1 MSINNLPPSISSG
14 QLQQPCN
21 TPPAK
26 ADHPPLQQA
35 TIALLANTAC
45 KTAADST
52 FTEKEIIVVE
62 KNPDS
67 GLISGVMS
75 YVGSFFSKASNL
87 AQDFVVSA
95 IVPLNVYDDK
105 IADAKQSLFK
115 KTGSHVAYETAK
127 VIAQRQIHK
136 FSYFLNN
143 YSKLTVEEAQ
153 TGSLKQYLTITDG
166 VVSLSAKGRLF
177 LSALNGG
184 ATGILIQ
191 QTFELNIL
199 KAMSN
204 GISYLQKLPKKNP
217 LFFVDLVQETIT
229 HVTKEF
235 TNPEQTTEKTAAD
248 EHAKFLSSLQDN
260 ILDVLFPGGAD
271 DIEIPLPF
279 KSFFSKQAF
288 LKIQEKSLP
297 RKIAIFYDR
306 ATSDVTKYRV
316 LKKVAVE
323 LEALLTKS
331 PEPKSNEPTATKHS
345 NFTVSKKQQEAFDAA
360 ITKLASLCIDELD
373 DKLLKALKPVIL
385 AAIKKK
391 GPLIV
396 EKLLSLDINSLLN
409 KNLQGLCQKLS
420 PKGEWTQIDG
430 RDVFHFVASDPKTRT
445 ERAVLEQAEL
455 QKNQAKLAETVG
467 KLGKDLDGLINRIAA
482 VKTSST
488 QNIDLHSKKRI
499 HKLRKWLSAL
509 HLKVRIGFTRFALNL
524 FGVDKRI
531 NALTKK
537 AMTLSQK
544 IDLHKV
550 AKPLK
555 KVVLKKK

>member
-1 MSINNLPPSISSG
+1 MSIDNLPPSISSS
-14 QLQQPCN
+14 QLPQPCN

-26 ADHPPLQQA
+26 ANHPPLQQSVI
-35 TIALLANTAC
+35 TLLANTAC

-67 GLISGVMS
+67 GLISGVIS
-75 YVGSFFSKASNL
+75 YVGSFFSKAANL

-105 IADAKQSLFK
+105 IAVAKQSLYK
-115 KTGSHVAYETAK
+115 KTYSHIASETAK

-143 YSKLTVEEAQ
+143 YSKLTVEEAE
-153 TGSLKQYLTITDG
+153 TGSLKQYLTVTDG

-184 ATGILIQ
+184 ATGLLIQ

-199 KAMSN
+199 KAMTN
-204 GISYLQKLPKKNP
+204 GISYLQDLPQKNP
-217 LFFVDLVQETIT
+217 FFFVDLVQETIT
-229 HVTKEF
+229 HVTEEF
-235 TNPEQTTEKTAAD
+235 TNPKKTTEQTAAD
-248 EHAKFLSSLQDN
+248 EHATFLSSLQDN

-279 KSFFSKQAF
+279 KSFFSEKAF

-316 LKKVAVE
+316 LKKAVSE

-331 PEPKSNEPTATKHS
+331 PEPESRKPAATKHPKVS
-345 NFTVSKKQQEAFDAA
+345 VSKIQQEAFDVA
-360 ITKLASLCIDELD
+360 TTELLSLCINELD
-373 DKLLKALKPVIL
+373 DKLLKALRPAIC
-385 AAIKKK
+385 AAIRKK
-391 GPLIV
+391 GPEII
-396 EKLLSLDINSLLN
+396 EKLLSIDVTQLLN

-430 RDVFHFVASDPKTRT
+430 RDVFHFVASAPKTRT
-445 ERAVLEQAEL
+445 ERTVLEQEEL
-455 QKNQAKLAETVG
+455 QKTQAELAETVG

-488 QNIDLHSKKRI
+488 QNTGLNSKNRI

-509 HLKVRIGFTRFALNL
+509 HLKVRVGFTRFALNL

-544 IDLHKV
+544 IDLNQV
-550 AKPLK
+550 ARPIK
-555 KVVLKKK
+555 KAVLKKK